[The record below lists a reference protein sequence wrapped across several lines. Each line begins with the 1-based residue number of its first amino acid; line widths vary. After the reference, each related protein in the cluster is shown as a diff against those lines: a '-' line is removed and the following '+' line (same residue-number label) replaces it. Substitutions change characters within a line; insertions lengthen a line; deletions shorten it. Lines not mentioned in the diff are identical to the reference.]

1 MGFEKVSQ
9 KKTLYFRGAR
19 RRAGDAMFALM
30 ARAAHPQATE
40 QLFLKNGMSEAAIR
54 DHEIQKNSDMI
65 DFCTTTYSS
74 IRNREYCIDVSPS
87 PAPFLPH
94 PAHAMFG
101 RVCECVAREA
111 ASCWWAGQTV
121 ASCAPTAH
129 YLPTFRG
136 MSCVLLTLRCLRQ
149 KFVKPQFNYL
159 NM

>member
-1 MGFEKVSQ
+1 
-9 KKTLYFRGAR
+9 
-19 RRAGDAMFALM
+19 MFALM

-101 RVCECVAREA
+101 RVCKCVAREA

-129 YLPTFRG
+129 
-136 MSCVLLTLRCLRQ
+136 
-149 KFVKPQFNYL
+149 
-159 NM
+159 